1 MGFSL
6 SGAMIPRRVKRL
18 FDQRCEPRV
27 EPTDDRA
34 VLGWRGRHEQVLLLN
49 ISPGGAMIM
58 FDPIPHIG
66 ERITLQLIDH
76 GEVAGQI
83 RWVRDGRIGIN
94 FSTPLELG

>member
-18 FDQRCEPRV
+18 FDQRGEQRV
-27 EPTDDRA
+27 EPEDDRA
-34 VLGWRGRHEQVLLLN
+34 VLGWRGKHEQVLLCN
-49 ISPGGAMIM
+49 ISPGGAMIA
-58 FDPIPHIG
+58 FDRIPHIG
-66 ERITLQLIDH
+66 ERITLQMIDH

-83 RWVRDGRIGIN
+83 RWVRIGIN